1 MQEEVENKSVT
12 LIINS
17 TKFTGRVLK
26 SAISK
31 YLAHR
36 SAKRREKKMD
46 KKAEKRAVQ
55 AKKQAAKEAK
65 KNVIPHGKQSVKA
78 LIAQNQGV
86 NNMDLADKDLKGFE
100 KIARKYNVDYA
111 VRKTKG
117 QPPRF
122 LVFFKARDNDALIGA
137 MTEFTRK
144 REYKRDH
151 PSIIKRLSK
160 GMVKGIQKIPDKV
173 RKKMQEI
180 GR

>member
-26 SAISK
+26 SAIFK

-36 SAKRREKKMD
+36 SAKHREKKMD
-46 KKAEKRAVQ
+46 KKAEKRAAQ

-137 MTEFTRK
+137 MKEFTRK

-151 PSIIKRLSK
+151 PSIIKRLSRS
-160 GMVKGIQKIPDKV
+160 VIKGIQKIPDKV